1 MRTRTC
7 RTPIIGMSMRAGHET
22 VTDRLRPRERERV
35 RVREAGLT
43 TAAPVAL
50 P

>member
-22 VTDRLRPRERERV
+22 VTDRLRPRV